1 MRTAAAAHGSHDGL
15 ALFLFAAA
23 YLVAYGYGSL
33 FSQAASAPLWFPDS
47 VLLCALLLAPQN
59 KWWPYFVIAVPMRFI
74 PALHEGT
81 PQWFVAATS
90 VNDMFKAALGAYL
103 LRRVVGRPLSLG
115 TLREFAIYLA
125 IVVVLTDANG
135 QRQLGEAIAK
145 VIAEAAPR

>member
-1 MRTAAAAHGSHDGL
+1 
-15 ALFLFAAA
+15 
-23 YLVAYGYGSL
+23 
-33 FSQAASAPLWFPDS
+33 
-47 VLLCALLLAPQN
+47 
-59 KWWPYFVIAVPMRFI
+59 MRFI

-90 VNDMFKAALGAYL
+90 VNDMLKAALGAYL

-135 QRQLGEAIAK
+135 RRQLGEASAK
-145 VIAEAAPR
+145 VIAEADPR